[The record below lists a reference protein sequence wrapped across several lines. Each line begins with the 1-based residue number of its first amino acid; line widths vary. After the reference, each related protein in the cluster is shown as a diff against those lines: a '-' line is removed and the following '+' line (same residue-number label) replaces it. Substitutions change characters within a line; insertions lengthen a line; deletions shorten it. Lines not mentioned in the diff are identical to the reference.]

1 MIELTKENYEQEV
14 KAGGVVFV
22 DFWSPK
28 CGPCMEL
35 LPEVHAWADQNEGRA
50 KFCTLDTTGNKR
62 MAMAQ
67 GVMGVPTFL
76 FYKDGE
82 KVAEFSKD
90 DITMEAV
97 KAKLEELL
105 A

>member
-1 MIELTKENYEQEV
+1 MIELTKENYEAEV
-14 KAGGVVFV
+14 KTDGVVFV

-28 CGPCMEL
+28 CGPCMAL
-35 LPEVHAWADQNEGRA
+35 LPEVEAWAEANAGKA
-50 KFCTLDTTGNKR
+50 KFCKLDTTGNKR

-76 FYKDGE
+76 FYKNGE

-90 DITMEAV
+90 DITMDAV

-105 A
+105 

>member
-1 MIELTKENYEQEV
+1 MIELTKENYLDEV
-14 KAGGVVFV
+14 KADGVVFV

-28 CGPCMEL
+28 CGPCMAL
-35 LPEVHAWADQNEGRA
+35 LPEVEAWAEANAGKA
-50 KFCTLDTTGNKR
+50 KFCKLDTTGNKR

-76 FYKDGE
+76 FYKNGE

-90 DITMEAV
+90 DITMDAV

-105 A
+105 